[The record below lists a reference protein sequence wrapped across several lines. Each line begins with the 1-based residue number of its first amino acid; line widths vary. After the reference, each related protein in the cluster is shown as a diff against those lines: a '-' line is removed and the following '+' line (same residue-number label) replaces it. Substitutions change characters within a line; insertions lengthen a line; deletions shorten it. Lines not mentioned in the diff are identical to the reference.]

1 LGLAFAVF
9 LEWEGERLQP
19 DEIRI
24 AVIVTILGVFLTR
37 IRAIARGMKGW
48 RYI

>member
-1 LGLAFAVF
+1 MGGRAAAT
-9 LEWEGERLQP
+9 GRDQNS
-19 DEIRI
+19 

-37 IRAIARGMKGW
+37 ILAIARGMKGW